1 MELTPA
7 LPDPEF
13 ANRVLK
19 VNHAGEHGAAN
30 IYAGQI
36 FVARLTAPSL
46 VAGLREFKSHEERH
60 RAVFW
65 AELTRRNQPRCRSY
79 HLCGL
84 GGFVL
89 GLVTGVLGRRAI
101 AATTVAVER
110 VVLRHLAHQLSMLR
124 SRDTAA
130 AMAIASIVEEE
141 QQHHDRSAIYGRAGG
156 FWPAVLTPV
165 VAVSTELVIW
175 SGMRL

>member
-1 MELTPA
+1 MRLSTT

-19 VNHAGEHGAAN
+19 VNHAGQHGAVN

-36 FVARLTAPSL
+36 FVARLTASTVVGEL
-46 VAGLREFKSHEERH
+46 LEFKAHEERH
-60 RAVFW
+60 RAMFW
-65 AELTRRNQPRCRSY
+65 SELLRRGQPRCRT
-79 HLCGL
+79 HELCGV

-89 GLVTGVLGRRAI
+89 GIVTGMLGRRAI

-110 VVLRHLAHQLSMLR
+110 VVLRHLKHQLTVLH

-130 AMAIASIVEEE
+130 TAVIAFVVEEE
-141 QQHHDRSAIYGRAGG
+141 QQHHDRVAAQKRASG
-156 FWPAVLTPV
+156 FWVAVLAPV
-165 VAVSTELVIW
+165 VALSTELVIW
-175 SGMRL
+175 TGMRL

>member
-1 MELTPA
+1 MRLSTT

-19 VNHAGEHGAAN
+19 VNHAGEHGAVN

-36 FVARLTAPSL
+36 FVARLTAPTL
-46 VAGLREFKSHEERH
+46 VGELLEFQSHEERH
-60 RAVFW
+60 RAMFW
-65 AELTRRNQPRCRSY
+65 SELLRRGQPRCRSY
-79 HLCGL
+79 ALCGL

-89 GLVTGVLGRRAI
+89 GVVTGLLGRRAI

-110 VVLRHLAHQLSMLR
+110 VVLRHLEHQLTVLH

-130 AMAIASIVEEE
+130 TAVIAFIVEEE
-141 QQHHDRSAIYGRAGG
+141 RQHHDRFAVHSRAGG
-156 FWPAVLTPV
+156 FWRAVLMPV
-165 VAVSTELVIW
+165 VAISTEFVIW
-175 SGMRL
+175 TGMRL